1 VSATQIFVN
10 LPVADIDKAKAF
22 YTSLGFSLN
31 PQFTDEHT
39 GCVVI
44 AENICAMIMS
54 HERFKQFTSR
64 DVATDGIEVINAIGV
79 TSRNGV
85 DHLAGTALAN
95 GGSETKPTQD
105 MGWMYQ
111 RSFADP
117 DGHHWEAVYV
127 DEEAM
132 AEAFASGV
140 APE

>member
-1 VSATQIFVN
+1 MSATQIFVN

-22 YTSLGFSLN
+22 YTSLGFTLN
-31 PQFTDEHT
+31 PQFTDEQT

-44 AENICAMIMS
+44 ADNICAMIMS
-54 HERFKQFTSR
+54 HERYKEFTSR

-79 TSRNGV
+79 DTRAGV
-85 DHLAGTALAN
+85 DHVTGNALAN

-105 MGWMYQ
+105 TGWMYQ

-117 DGHHWEAVYV
+117 DGHHWEVVYV

-132 AEAFASGV
+132 AEAFA
-140 APE
+140 AE

>member
-1 VSATQIFVN
+1 
-10 LPVADIDKAKAF
+10 
-22 YTSLGFSLN
+22 
-31 PQFTDEHT
+31 
-39 GCVVI
+39 
-44 AENICAMIMS
+44 M
-54 HERFKQFTSR
+54 TSR
-64 DVATDGIEVINAIGV
+64 D
-79 TSRNGV
+79 GV

-95 GGSETKPTQD
+95 GGSETRPTQD

-132 AEAFASGV
+132 AEAFASGD